1 MRDLATTL
9 ALATGFTLLQATGAL
24 AATVSVVPVDPSVP
38 LVTELRFAAAPGEAN
53 DVVIAPPSG
62 GRFFVRD
69 AGVAALTPG
78 VGCAPVAGDPRAATC
93 IATGVSELD
102 ADLGNGNDML
112 RNGLSLRSF
121 VNGGPGNDDLFGGP
135 GQDSLDGGTGSDTI
149 RGGPGLD
156 DVSYAAR
163 SAPVS
168 VTLDG
173 IANDGEVGEGDD
185 IGSDVEQIFGG
196 QAGDRLVGDGGA
208 QLLSGGPGDDIL
220 DGGGGA
226 DTLDGGDGTDTV
238 TYASRTTPL
247 TVTLDDVANDG
258 AALEGDDVTS
268 TVENVIGGSAADSL
282 TGDASD
288 NELTG
293 GAGADTLSG
302 LAGGDALL
310 GQAGADTLIGGPGV
324 DGLSGGGGADTLF
337 SKDGEIDIDICG
349 AGADTAHADAVD
361 ALGGCELLA

>member
-1 MRDLATTL
+1 MRGLTNTL
-9 ALATGFTLLQATGAL
+9 ALAMGITLLQAGGAL
-24 AATVSVVPVDPSVP
+24 ASTVSVVPIDPSVP
-38 LVTELRFAAAPGEAN
+38 QVTELRFAAAPGEAN
-53 DVVIAPPSG
+53 DVIVAPPSG
-62 GRFFVRD
+62 GRFFIRD

-93 IATGVSELD
+93 VASGVSELN
-102 ADLGNGNDML
+102 AYLGDSNDML
-112 RNGLSLRSF
+112 QNGLSLRSF
-121 VNGGPGNDDLFGGP
+121 VDGGPGNDDLFGGP

-149 RGGPGLD
+149 RGGAGLD
-156 DVSYAAR
+156 DVSYADR
-163 SAPVS
+163 TAPVS

-173 IANDGEVGEGDD
+173 IANDGELGERDD

-196 QAGDRLVGDGGA
+196 QAGDTLVGDNGA
-208 QLLSGGPGDDIL
+208 QLLSGGAGDDTL
-220 DGGGGA
+220 DGGGGP
-226 DTLDGGDGTDTV
+226 DTMDGGDGIDTV

-268 TVENVIGGSAADSL
+268 TVENVIGGSGADSL

-302 LAGGDALL
+302 LGGGDALL

-324 DGLSGGGGADTLF
+324 DGLSGGKGADTLF
-337 SKDGEIDIDICG
+337 SNDGEVDIDICG
-349 AGADTAHADAVD
+349 AGSDTAHADALDV
-361 ALGGCELLA
+361 LGGCEL